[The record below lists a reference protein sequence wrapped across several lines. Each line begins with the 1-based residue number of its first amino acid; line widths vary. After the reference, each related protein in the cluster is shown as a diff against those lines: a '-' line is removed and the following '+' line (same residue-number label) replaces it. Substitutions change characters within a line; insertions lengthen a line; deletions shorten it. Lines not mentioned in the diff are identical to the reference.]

1 MGQQLYVH
9 LATVLGLIKKSNHT
23 EGIFCMV
30 FLLTHKALCAKINFK
45 DNCGGQQMVIKKC
58 LSALLC
64 ASVMLIAASCGAAEQ
79 RSSSSSQTD
88 EKQSAAQSSA
98 ADKGEVTMPLNSVK
112 LLGRAFAAQDGSIW
126 MGLSGTG
133 AEFDFTGEKLTVS
146 LVGSR
151 GIPEHRARVGIFVDG
166 ERMSD
171 LAVDENGSKAEIR
184 GKGERAVN
192 VRMIKLSE
200 CAFSCC
206 AITAIDTHGGKLK
219 KSADKPRKIEFIGD
233 SITCGYGNE
242 GLCKEDHFDY
252 ATENHYYSYASITAR
267 SLEAQHWVVARSGIG
282 AYRNYG
288 EPKSGSPGSCMP
300 VQYEYT
306 GYAWNPDLRKQ
317 PTFLSERWDF
327 SRYQPDVV
335 CINLGTND
343 LSTDNYDLQL
353 LKQGYQKL
361 LQQVRRHNPQAKILF
376 LTGSM
381 LGGKELQLARQLLD
395 EVAAEARKAGDQ
407 EVYRFD
413 LSPIDDEAFYGN
425 DYHPNVYEDEKMA
438 AELTAYLRKL
448 MGWF

>member
-1 MGQQLYVH
+1 M
-9 LATVLGLIKKSNHT
+9 KKSLF
-23 EGIFCMV
+23 I
-30 FLLTHKALCAKINFK
+30 
-45 DNCGGQQMVIKKC
+45 
-58 LSALLC
+58 ALLAIVC
-64 ASVMLIAASCGAAEQ
+64 QAASAV
-79 RSSSSSQTD
+79 
-88 EKQSAAQSSA
+88 K
-98 ADKGEVTMPLNSVK
+98 TMPLKGTVVSPTDTHIRYA
-112 LLGRAFAAQDGSIW
+112 GRISFANPERPAWNYPGIQIVAAFEGTSLRMLAKPRSGYFMAQIDQ
-126 MGLSGTG
+126 
-133 AEFDFTGEKLTVS
+133 AEPFKVAFQGERDS
-146 LVGSR
+146 LVTLATALPDGR
-151 GIPEHRARVGIFVDG
+151 HLVRLMYVIEGYEFFPEFWGFVLDQG
-166 ERMSD
+166 RRLVE
-171 LAVDENGSKAEIR
+171 AP
-184 GKGERAVN
+184 
-192 VRMIKLSE
+192 
-200 CAFSCC
+200 AFPS
-206 AITAIDTHGGKLK
+206 
-219 KSADKPRKIEFIGD
+219 RKIEFIGN

-252 ATENHYYSYASITAR
+252 ATENHYYSYASIAAR

-317 PTFLSERWDF
+317 STFLSERWDF

>member
-1 MGQQLYVH
+1 M
-9 LATVLGLIKKSNHT
+9 
-23 EGIFCMV
+23 
-30 FLLTHKALCAKINFK
+30 
-45 DNCGGQQMVIKKC
+45 
-58 LSALLC
+58 
-64 ASVMLIAASCGAAEQ
+64 
-79 RSSSSSQTD
+79 
-88 EKQSAAQSSA
+88 
-98 ADKGEVTMPLNSVK
+98 
-112 LLGRAFAAQDGSIW
+112 
-126 MGLSGTG
+126 
-133 AEFDFTGEKLTVS
+133 
-146 LVGSR
+146 
-151 GIPEHRARVGIFVDG
+151 
-166 ERMSD
+166 
-171 LAVDENGSKAEIR
+171 
-184 GKGERAVN
+184 
-192 VRMIKLSE
+192 
-200 CAFSCC
+200 
-206 AITAIDTHGGKLK
+206 
-219 KSADKPRKIEFIGD
+219 
-233 SITCGYGNE
+233 
-242 GLCKEDHFDY
+242 
-252 ATENHYYSYASITAR
+252 
-267 SLEAQHWVVARSGIG
+267 VARSGIG